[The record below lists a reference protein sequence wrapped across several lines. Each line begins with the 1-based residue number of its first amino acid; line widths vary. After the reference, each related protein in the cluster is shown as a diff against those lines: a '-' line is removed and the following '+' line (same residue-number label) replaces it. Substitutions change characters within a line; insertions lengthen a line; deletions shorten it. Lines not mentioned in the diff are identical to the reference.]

1 MASGSGHKQSTNPR
15 RAFVGGGNT
24 LDNTVRS
31 NSSGGSGNTRLMLQH
46 HQALLNGEMLRLAGG
61 PARGWYPKQRQ
72 TTRPVSTE
80 HLDRLSSSVGSAPG
94 GGMSFRGTAWADN
107 AAGTAGRKP
116 CTLPPNL
123 TPKFFSSKSSPREAI
138 RRVTSLLIRKG
149 IQGERGGL
157 QRSEE

>member
-1 MASGSGHKQSTNPR
+1 MRSNGSSGSG
-15 RAFVGGGNT
+15 GNA
-24 LDNTVRS
+24 
-31 NSSGGSGNTRLMLQH
+31 RLMLQH

-94 GGMSFRGTAWADN
+94 GGGGGVSFRGAAWADN
-107 AAGTAGRKP
+107 AAGTAGSRKP

-123 TPKFFSSKSSPREAI
+123 TPKFFTSKSPREAI

-149 IQGERGGL
+149 IQGEEKKGSRG
-157 QRSEE
+157 